1 MRNEKK
7 RVKTK
12 TVRTKQEKLQ
22 LAAYVFTAVSFIVPI
37 IYLIFKMIFGTV
49 GENEAGYHSN
59 ADYTLM
65 IIQCV
70 LGLLVLNVP
79 SLLGKKFKFEVPP
92 FLYVYYVFFL
102 YCSIFLGEVTSFY
115 YKFKWWDSFLHCTS
129 SLMVGFFGFMV
140 ITILNRNDKILL
152 NLSPFF
158 VCLFAF
164 CFAVMIGA
172 LWEIYEF
179 TFDGLLGLNMQK
191 HTNANG
197 VEFAGHAALADTMK
211 DIITDAA
218 GALIASIIG
227 YVGLKK
233 NPKWLIPKITE
244 VEPKKEA
251 EKLPLENADELT
263 HSSTEEAAATLD
275 AAENASQK
283 TLE

>member
-1 MRNEKK
+1 MRNKEKI
-7 RVKTK
+7 VKTE

-22 LAAYVFTAVSFIVPI
+22 LAAYIFTAVSFIVPI

-49 GENEAGYHSN
+49 GENEAGYHSI

-65 IIQCV
+65 IIQCA

-79 SLLGKKFKFEVPP
+79 SLLEKKFKFEVLP

-179 TFDGLLGLNMQK
+179 TFDGLLRLNMQK
-191 HTNANG
+191 HTGANG
-197 VEFAGHAALADTMK
+197 VEFTGHAALADTMK

-218 GALIASIIG
+218 GALIASVIG

-244 VEPKKEA
+244 VEPKKKRKNFRSKTRTNCLFRA
-251 EKLPLENADELT
+251 PKKPRQR
-263 HSSTEEAAATLD
+263 STPPKTRRK
-275 AAENASQK
+275 K